1 MMRAYPVAFC
11 PLRRLWSP
19 FRADLGTSREE
30 RTMVE
35 EMAVD
40 SVRRDRRWDD
50 YPALCEDQAN
60 RAALCWDED
69 RRVEA

>member
-1 MMRAYPVAFC
+1 
-11 PLRRLWSP
+11 
-19 FRADLGTSREE
+19 
-30 RTMVE
+30 MVE